1 MTMNGH
7 DGHLDRDELPRSS
20 RVAAGVVDVALTAR
34 D

>member
-1 MTMNGH
+1 MINR
-7 DGHLDRDELPRSS
+7 DGYLDSDELPRSS